1 MNYSPISSLSL
12 INHVL
17 VDKTGTLTI
26 PSFKIKWIFIFDSLY
41 KLRYRVF
48 PEKEFQNEIKKTS
61 IRH

>member
-48 PEKEFQNEIKKTS
+48 AEKEF
-61 IRH
+61 